1 MNIFMSSEISE
12 KKLIANRM
20 NAKKSTGPKTASG
33 KARSSMNSL
42 KYGLNATKFIIK
54 DELVE
59 EFEEYKKGILKT
71 LNPENFLLYDIALQ
85 IVFCG
90 WNFRRYQFLQSK
102 ILNIKNLKEIA
113 MPYQGPI
120 RVSWIDPSYMKE
132 KELNEAK
139 KDKDN
144 IENYQNI
151 TGKSSFKD
159 FNEPIDSDNLEQDK
173 TEEGLPNDLWGIG
186 SVFKLSLMEK
196 RSVATFHRLVNS
208 YFDLDERIRNRKTN

>member
-1 MNIFMSSEISE
+1 MNTEISE
-12 KKLIANRM
+12 KRLLANRM
-20 NAKKSTGPKTASG
+20 NAKKSTGPKTTIG

-42 KYGLNATKFIIK
+42 KYGLNASKFIIK

-102 ILNIKNLKEIA
+102 ILNIKNLKKVALPKPQHIT
-113 MPYQGPI
+113 
-120 RVSWIDPSYMKE
+120 VSWLEPSYMKE
-132 KELNEAK
+132 AIK
-139 KDKDN
+139 KDEANQDKKKQG
-144 IENYQNI
+144 NYRDI
-151 TGKSSFKD
+151 MGESSFND
-159 FNEPIDSDNLEQDK
+159 YNEPINLNNLEDK
-173 TEEGLPNDLWGIG
+173 EEEGLPNDLWGIG
-186 SVFKLSLMEK
+186 SLFRLSLMEK

-208 YFDLDERIRNRKTN
+208 YYDLEERIRNKKIN

>member
-1 MNIFMSSEISE
+1 MSSEISE
-12 KKLIANRM
+12 KKLLANKM
-20 NAKKSTGPKTASG
+20 NAKKSTGPKTANG
-33 KARSSMNSL
+33 KNRASMNSL
-42 KYGLNATKFIIK
+42 KHGLNARKFMLK
-54 DELVE
+54 DENIE
-59 EFEEYKKGILKT
+59 EFEEYKKGILKS
-71 LNPENFLLYDIALQ
+71 LNPKDFLLYDIALQ

-90 WNFRRYQFLQSK
+90 WNFRRYQFLQST

-139 KDKDN
+139 KDKGN
-144 IENYQNI
+144 GENYQNI
-151 TGKSSFKD
+151 MGKSSFKD

-173 TEEGLPNDLWGIG
+173 TEEGLPNDLWGVG
-186 SVFKLSLMEK
+186 SIFKLSLMEK

-208 YFDLDERIRNRKTN
+208 YFDFEEKFKNRKIN